1 VGIVYI
7 CMYVV
12 LWYNII
18 MVQLAMTDYCNVICL
33 FVIFMKEITIF
44 SFEVMKVFAV
54 DLECDLSGIQ

>member
-1 VGIVYI
+1 
-7 CMYVV
+7 MYVV